1 MSDHRPRYGAAMAE
15 MAPDGP
21 KIGITVSPH
30 IPAGDFAGY
39 VRRIEE
45 LGFHEVW
52 IVEDC
57 FLHGAVAQA
66 ATALA
71 VTSSLQVGLGIVPA
85 AARNVAFAAMEIATL
100 AGLYPGRLTVG
111 VGHGIASWLDQAGA
125 RPSSPLTLL
134 EEYIR
139 VLRQLLAGEEVTFDG
154 RYVRLRGV
162 RLGHVP
168 PAPPPVYAGVRGP
181 RSLQLSGRVAQGTIL
196 AEPVTPEYLAF
207 ARAQIAS
214 ADHPAS
220 ADHQIVAYNLASVD
234 DDPAV
239 ARSQV
244 RSSLAVVGEPDW
256 EPHVA
261 VLDLAAELKELRRS
275 AGSAAAFAAA
285 LPGSWV
291 DRLAIV
297 GRPDAARQQLLDLH
311 RSGAGRTALIPAGPG
326 LFAPLDSLARL
337 L

>member
-1 MSDHRPRYGAAMAE
+1 MSNHQPQYRAAMAE
-15 MAPDGP
+15 LAPEGP

-30 IPAGDFAGY
+30 IPAGDFVGY

-57 FLHGAVAQA
+57 FLHGAFAQA

-71 VTSSLQVGLGIVPA
+71 ATSSVRVGLGIVPA
-85 AARNVAFAAMEIATL
+85 AARNVAFAAMEVATL
-100 AGLYPGRLTVG
+100 AGLHPSRLTVG
-111 VGHGIASWLDQAGA
+111 VGHGIPSWLDQVGA

-134 EEYIR
+134 EEYIQ
-139 VLRQLLAGEEVTFDG
+139 VLRLLLAGDEVNFDG
-154 RYVRLRGV
+154 RYVQLRGV
-162 RLGHVP
+162 QLAQVP
-168 PAPPPVYAGVRGP
+168 PAAPPVYAGVRGP
-181 RSLQLSGRVAQGTIL
+181 KSLQRSGRFAQGTIL

-207 ARAQIAS
+207 ARTQIV
-214 ADHPAS
+214 S
-220 ADHQIVAYNLASVD
+220 ADHQVVAYNLASVD
-234 DDPAV
+234 YDPRV
-239 ARSQV
+239 ARSRV

-261 VLDLAAELKELRRS
+261 VLDFAAELAELRRH
-275 AGSAAAFAAA
+275 AGSAVAFAAD
-285 LPGSWV
+285 LPDSWV

-297 GRPDAARQQLLDLH
+297 GRADVARERLLDLH
-311 RSGAGRTALIPAGPG
+311 RSGADRVALIPAGPD
-326 LFAPLDSLARL
+326 LFSSLDSLAQL